1 MQDFS
6 ILSFAP
12 KLWNMQYEWLSVVDN
27 IRTGFI
33 CNGKNTINHIQ
44 KLMQY
49 TTFPKIFA
57 YETERERERAYIT
70 TLYVLYS

>member
-1 MQDFS
+1 MQDLS

-12 KLWNMQYEWLSVVDN
+12 KLWNIKYEWVSVVDN
-27 IRTGFI
+27 IRTGFLL
-33 CNGKNTINHIQ
+33 NRRNTINHIQ

-49 TTFPKIFA
+49 TTFPKIFM
-57 YETERERERAYIT
+57 YKRERERERAYIT